1 MEKIVES
8 LQDVFFLG
16 LGKNSLP
23 FYHLVRLSRSRMIFF
38 WRFFLELESLPSPHR
53 NRRFESRETSNS
65 KPDDATRTDTKWNQ
79 GWAGVSERWVWPV
92 WPVIHDKTG
101 YDTMSIFIIIY
112 IYIYIYMYMLHVIFL
127 TGCSISEASAA
138 SLGRLDSVQDDSWF
152 VGLLLHSCLEVA

>member
-112 IYIYIYMYMLHVIFL
+112 IYIYIYIYTCTCYMLF
-127 TGCSISEASAA
+127 
-138 SLGRLDSVQDDSWF
+138 SLRVVQFPKRQQLHLEDLILFRMVLDW
-152 VGLLLHSCLEVA
+152 